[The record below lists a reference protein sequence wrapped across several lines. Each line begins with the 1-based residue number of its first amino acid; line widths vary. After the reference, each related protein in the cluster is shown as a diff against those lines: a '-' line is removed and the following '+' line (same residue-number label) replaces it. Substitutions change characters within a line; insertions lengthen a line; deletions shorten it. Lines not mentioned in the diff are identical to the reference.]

1 MLLLN
6 RRRMLDYTEKNIIL
20 IKSDALEQ
28 GTLRTDNGNILK
40 SNYRVRTKDFINLEK
55 GRYKI
60 TCNGAIQGNVLEY
73 DGNKTFRKTHFH
85 VHTKF
90 PLYITIQWSSVKIS
104 VSNGAEGSVNITP
117 PDVKYIKIE
126 KNE

>member
-1 MLLLN
+1 M
-6 RRRMLDYTEKNIIL
+6 
-20 IKSDALEQ
+20 
-28 GTLRTDNGNILK
+28 
-40 SNYRVRTKDFINLEK
+40 
-55 GRYKI
+55 
-60 TCNGAIQGNVLEY
+60 LEY

-126 KNE
+126 KIE